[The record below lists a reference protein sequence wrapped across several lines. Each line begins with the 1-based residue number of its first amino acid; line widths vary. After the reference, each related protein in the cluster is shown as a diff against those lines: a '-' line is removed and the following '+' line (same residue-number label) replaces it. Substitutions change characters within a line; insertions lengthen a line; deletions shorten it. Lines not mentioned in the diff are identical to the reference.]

1 VRADLAAEY
10 HEDLVELWAARRWRH
25 LIELVSQLP
34 QTSRLTDALVNDPD
48 YAQGVVDVLDYRDPD
63 SDDADETSGPSSV
76 RGETPEVQVLRDVYD
91 LLLGIVGGKGKYPRP
106 ITAVDRIRQSRAES
120 DALDIIAILTPWAID
135 N

>member
-1 VRADLAAEY
+1 MRADLAAEY

-34 QTSRLTDALVNDPD
+34 QTSRLTDALVNDLD
-48 YAQGVVDVLDYRDPD
+48 YAQGVVDVRDPD

-120 DALDIIAILTPWAID
+120 DALEIIAILTPWAIG